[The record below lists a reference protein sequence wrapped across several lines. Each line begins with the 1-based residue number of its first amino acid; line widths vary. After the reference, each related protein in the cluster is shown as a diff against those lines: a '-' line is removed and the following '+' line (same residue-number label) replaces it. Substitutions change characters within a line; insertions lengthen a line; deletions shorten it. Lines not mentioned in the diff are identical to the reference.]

1 MRLLIPLAL
10 AATLFADNY
19 PRQPGIDVDHYVF
32 RVTLADNTDQIT
44 GETTVAVRFL
54 REGMTQVSLDLGKAM
69 TVSAVTVDNAPVQ
82 FRHDGDRLGIT
93 LPSAPPAGQVRRL
106 GIRYSGTPA
115 GGLKILK
122 NKYGDR
128 CFFSANWPDLARQWL
143 PTVDHP
149 YDKATGEFLVTAPAK
164 YQVVANGALEEVT
177 DLGDGRRLTHWN
189 QKVPIATW
197 LFNIGVAEFA
207 SRTFDTFSGI
217 PLETWVYHQDRDAGI
232 ATFEEP
238 TRMAIDFY
246 SSHIGPYPYQKLAD
260 VQSAGNGGGMEHA
273 SAIFFGE
280 KTVTGQP
287 ALRLVAHET
296 AHQWFGDSVTEKDWD
311 DVWLSEGFATYFTLL
326 TVEHYQGRDAFV
338 RSLEQSRGQIF
349 ATEKRMPGVAVV
361 QTTEWK
367 GIPNGIVYQK
377 GGWTLHVLRGQIGTE
392 KFWTG
397 IREYYRRYRDANAST
412 ADFRR
417 VMEEVSGADLGW
429 FFDQWLYRAGTP
441 VVEGVWRFDAAA
453 KKIVISL
460 SQRQPGEPYRL
471 PMEVAVGAK
480 IERIEMTQRQ
490 QDFEIAADQEPAA
503 VTLDPNTWIL
513 MEAKLGK
520 LIKN

>member
-1 MRLLIPLAL
+1 MRYLLQLAFALTLL
-10 AATLFADNY
+10 ADTY
-19 PRQPGIDVDHYVF
+19 PRQPAIDVQHYIF
-32 RVTLADNTDQIT
+32 RVTLADDTDQIS
-44 GETTVAVRFL
+44 GDTTVVVRFVQPTTRL
-54 REGMTQVSLDLGKAM
+54 ALDLGKAM
-69 TVSAVTVDNAPVQ
+69 TVSAVTLQGAPLE
-82 FRHDGDRLGIT
+82 FRHEGDRLGIT
-93 LPSAPPAGQVRRL
+93 LPAAPAAGELRR
-106 GIRYSGTPA
+106 IDIQYRGTPSA
-115 GGLKILK
+115 GLKILK

-128 CFFSANWPDLARQWL
+128 CFFSANWPDLAHQWL

-149 YDKATGEFLVTAPAK
+149 YDKATGEFVVTAPVR
-164 YQVVANGALEEVT
+164 YQVVANGALAEQT
-177 DLGDGRRLTHWN
+177 DLGDGRRLTRWN

-197 LFNIGVAEFA
+197 LFNIGVAEFS
-207 SRTFDTFSGI
+207 SRTFTTFAGI
-217 PLETWVYHQDRDAGI
+217 PLQTWVYPKDRNAAI

-338 RSLEQSRGQIF
+338 EALKQARAQIF

-361 QTTEWK
+361 QNKPWK

-392 KFWTG
+392 KFWAG
-397 IREYYRRYRDANAST
+397 IREYYGRFRDANAST

-417 VMEEVSGADLGW
+417 VMEETSGADLGW

-441 VVEGVWRFDAAA
+441 KIEGRWSYAD
-453 KKIVISL
+453 KKVTIDL
-460 SQRQPGEPYRL
+460 MQTQDGNPYRL

-480 IERIEMTQRQ
+480 IERIEMTQKQ
-490 QDFEIAADQEPAA
+490 QHFEIPTDQEPAS
-503 VTLDPNTWIL
+503 VTLDPHTWLL
-513 MEAKLGK
+513 MEAHLAK
-520 LIKN
+520 